1 MYCDEN
7 NFNPSDSSI
16 LEELNPFLEE
26 ISDDKVVNEDEK
38 PKYEMFNFDSLKT
51 EESSLL
57 DSFDTQKDEIVETN
71 EDTAELSSDVTETS
85 VEENV
90 VDDSFNFIPTDEESK
105 EELEIQSDIQEN
117 IASEETITVSEE
129 NMIEDKEYENVSMD
143 SEDVFS
149 FNEEETFTV
158 IEEEP
163 ITKVDDEPVSKVE
176 ETLPPVQPITTI
188 VSTPV
193 MENSTVNITAP
204 NINVTASKVVLSEN
218 PYEQNSAV
226 ADYSIKDSHKGEV
239 IFLDDENV
247 IKHYKLTKGG
257 GSAVVTNRRLIIDCA
272 TRVELPIEN
281 VGGVASSF
289 HTEVKVAKL
298 IFGILFIGIC
308 LFTCLFDFKTVI
320 HDKMWAIYTIMG
332 VGGVLGL
339 IGILMVC
346 FSFKKKFFLNVFGE
360 GLTPVISLSSS
371 KKEASNSLY
380 GIAVN
385 GKRGKD
391 FVKFTGEIGA
401 LLLKIKDIQKRK

>member
-7 NFNPSDSSI
+7 NFNSSNSSI

-26 ISDDKVVNEDEK
+26 ISDDKVVDEDEK
-38 PKYEMFNFDSLKT
+38 PKDEMFNFDFLKM

-57 DSFDTQKDEIVETN
+57 DSFDTQKDEIIETN
-71 EDTAELSSDVTETS
+71 EDTAELSSDVIETS

-90 VDDSFNFIPTDEESK
+90 VDDSFTSEPTNEESK
-105 EELEIQSDIQEN
+105 DELEIQSDIQEN
-117 IASEETITVSEE
+117 IELEETFTVSEE

-149 FNEEETFTV
+149 FSEEETFTV

-163 ITKVDDEPVSKVE
+163 ITKVEEEPA
-176 ETLPPVQPITTI
+176 PVQPITTI

-218 PYEQNSAV
+218 SNEQNSAA
-226 ADYSIKDSHKGEV
+226 ADYSIKDSHNGEV
-239 IFLDDENV
+239 VFLDDENI
-247 IKHYKLTKGG
+247 IKYYRLTKGG
-257 GSAVVTNRRLIIDCA
+257 GNAVVTNRRLIIDCA

-289 HTEVKVAKL
+289 HTEVKVVKL

-308 LFTCLFDFKTVI
+308 LFACLFDFKTVI
-320 HDKMWAIYTIMG
+320 HNKMWAIYTIMS
-332 VGGVLGL
+332 VGGVFGL

-346 FSFKKKFFLNVFGE
+346 FSFKKKFFLNIFGE
-360 GLTPVISLSSS
+360 GLTPVVSLSST
-371 KKEASNSLY
+371 KREASNSLY

-385 GKRGKD
+385 GQKGKD
-391 FVKFTGEIGA
+391 FAKFTGEIGA
-401 LLLKIKDIQKRK
+401 LLLKIKDSQKRK